1 MIRRYVVVLVLLIVA
16 ASATYT
22 LADEHEQ
29 EKSRNGDASTS
40 ASSGTGSVLSAK
52 EADDFVKYHN
62 RVRAAV
68 GSPAVTWSPTLA
80 HYAQEWANH
89 IAETGEIA
97 HRPLDGEWAQKYGEN
112 WAIGTGDFDALSAAA
127 MWEGEKQF
135 YTPDTVIP
143 DVANFASFK
152 CGHYTAMIWRST
164 TEIGA
169 GKATVQTGPRKGYV
183 VIVGNY
189 DPPGNKVGQQPTK

>member
-1 MIRRYVVVLVLLIVA
+1 MIRKLACAMFVTTIAIGYG
-16 ASATYT
+16 
-22 LADEHEQ
+22 LADEQ
-29 EKSRNGDASTS
+29 EKGKSRTGDASTL
-40 ASSGTGSVLSAK
+40 ASSGTGSTLTTK
-52 EADDFVKYHN
+52 EADDFIKYHN
-62 RVRAAV
+62 RVRAEV

-80 HYAQEWANH
+80 RFAQEWANH
-89 IAETGEIA
+89 IAETGEIT
-97 HRPLDGEWAQKYGEN
+97 HRPHEGEWAQKYGEN

-135 YTPDTVIP
+135 YTPDIVIP
-143 DVANFASFK
+143 DMANFASFK

-183 VIVGNY
+183 VIGGNY
-189 DPPGNKVGQQPTK
+189 NPLGNRIGQNPTK

>member
-1 MIRRYVVVLVLLIVA
+1 MIRKLACAMFVMTIAIGYALGDEQENEKSGNGTRPV
-16 ASATYT
+16 T
-22 LADEHEQ
+22 LA
-29 EKSRNGDASTS
+29 
-40 ASSGTGSVLSAK
+40 ASSGTGSALSAK

-62 RVRAAV
+62 RVRV
-68 GSPAVTWSPTLA
+68 VGGSPAVTWSSTLA
-80 HYAQEWANH
+80 RYAQEWANH

-97 HRPLDGEWAQKYGEN
+97 HRPYDGEWAQKYGEN

-127 MWEGEKQF
+127 LWEGEKQF
-135 YTPDTVIP
+135 YTPGMLIP
-143 DVANFASFK
+143 DLANFASFK

-189 DPPGNKVGQQPTK
+189 NPPGNRIGQNPTK